1 MDYTQGR
8 SVGVRWSVSSIFVV
22 TNNFGCYK
30 WGSGISRLFIWR
42 NFSML
47 VSPYHLG
54 DQKILPQI
62 SSHFKSALINFFPP
76 YKLIINRHLCLYLC
90 RYVVV
95 LNKLRSDQKLN
106 PLMGNRIGNWLTL
119 VRSGPLFLVT
129 ICTTTVS
136 VRERRYCRSTNYCPS
151 LHDVHRNGLLGDHWW
166 YWQRADLDI
175 TLGW

>member
-1 MDYTQGR
+1 MCD
-8 SVGVRWSVSSIFVV
+8 GVFRQYLLWQTISGAINGEVEFLGYLFDEIFPCQFLLIIWE
-22 TNNFGCYK
+22 TKKFFLK
-30 WGSGISRLFIWR
+30 SLPIS
-42 NFSML
+42 N
-47 VSPYHLG
+47 
-54 DQKILPQI
+54 
-62 SSHFKSALINFFPP
+62 ALQINFFPP

-119 VRSGPLFLVT
+119 VRSASLFLVT